1 MSGKINQ
8 RGPTVTLVP
17 AGRTSGVFKDIKDL
31 LGTRE
36 LLSALLGREL
46 AGQYKGS
53 FLGLGWTLIR
63 PLVMLFIYAVVV
75 GQFLGAA
82 RSVEQFAIFIFV
94 GLIFWNLISTSIS
107 SGSISMTVNGALL
120 KKVWF
125 PREVLPLTSFV
136 VSAVN
141 FIVQFGVLI
150 LAFLLFNSWPQVG
163 NLLYLIPIFLIVFP
177 VAFGMSLIFS
187 VLNVRFRDTQF
198 IVEVGLVLGFWLSPI
213 LYPWTFAHQFLAS
226 LPFGAIW
233 QQIYLLN
240 PFGLVVMAAQQA
252 LWPPMGTEAGKAY
265 QFFDSPFATR
275 LWLSVVA
282 SWIFLYIAQR
292 IFARMAGTVVVD
304 L

>member
-36 LLSALLGREL
+36 LLTALLGREL

-63 PLVMLFIYAVVV
+63 PLVMLFIYAIVV

-94 GLIFWNLISTSIS
+94 GLIFWNLISSSIS
-107 SGSISMTVNGALL
+107 AGSTSMTVNGALL

-141 FIVQFGVLI
+141 FIVQFAVLI

-213 LYPWTFAHQFLAS
+213 LYPWTFAHQFLAG
-226 LPFGAIW
+226 LPFGAFW
-233 QQIYLLN
+233 QQLYLLN

-252 LWPPMGTEAGKAY
+252 LWPPMATDAGKAY

-275 LWLSVVA
+275 LWLSVLA
-282 SWIFLYIAQR
+282 SWVFLYIAQR

>member
-8 RGPTVTLVP
+8 RGPTVTLVA

-36 LLSALLGREL
+36 LLTALLGREL
-46 AGQYKGS
+46 SGKYKGS
-53 FLGLGWTLIR
+53 FLGLGWTLVR

-82 RSVEQFAIFIFV
+82 RNIEQFAIFIFV
-94 GLIFWNLISTSIS
+94 GLLFWNLILESIS
-107 SGSISMTVNGALL
+107 AGSISMTANGALL

-125 PREVLPLTSFV
+125 PREVLPLTSFAV
-136 VSAVN
+136 ATVN
-141 FIVQFGVLI
+141 FMVQFWVLI
-150 LAFLLFNSWPQVG
+150 FAFLMFNSWPQLG
-163 NLLYLIPIFLIVFP
+163 NLLYLIPVFLIIFP

-198 IVEVGLVLGFWLSPI
+198 IVEVGLMLGFWLSPI
-213 LYPWTFAHQFLAS
+213 IYPWTFAHQFLAS

-233 QQIYLLN
+233 QQLYLLN

-252 LWPPMGTEAGKAY
+252 LWPPIATEAGKAY

-275 LWLSVVA
+275 LWLSVLA
-282 SWIFLYIAQR
+282 SWIFLYVAQR

>member
-36 LLSALLGREL
+36 LLGALLGREL

-63 PLVMLFIYAVVV
+63 PLVMLFIYAIVV

-94 GLIFWNLISTSIS
+94 GLIFWNLISSSIS
-107 SGSISMTVNGALL
+107 SGSTSMTVNGALL

-150 LAFLLFNSWPQVG
+150 LAFLLFNSWPQIG

-198 IVEVGLVLGFWLSPI
+198 IVEVGLILGFWLSPI

-226 LPFGAIW
+226 LPFGAFW
-233 QQIYLLN
+233 QQLYLLN

-252 LWPPMGTEAGKAY
+252 LWPPMATEAGKAY

-275 LWLSVVA
+275 LWLAVLA
-282 SWIFLYIAQR
+282 SWVFLYIAQR

>member
-1 MSGKINQ
+1 MSGKINK

-46 AGQYKGS
+46 AGKYKGS
-53 FLGLGWTLIR
+53 FLGLGWTLVR

-82 RSVEQFAIFIFV
+82 RNVEQFAIFIFV
-94 GLIFWNLISTSIS
+94 GLLFWNLILESIS
-107 SGSISMTVNGALL
+107 AGSISMTVNGSLL

-125 PREVLPLTSFV
+125 PREVLPLTSFAV
-136 VSAVN
+136 ATVN
-141 FIVQFGVLI
+141 FMVQFGVLMF
-150 LAFLLFNSWPQVG
+150 AFLIFNSWPQLG
-163 NLLYLIPIFLIVFP
+163 NLLYLIPVFLIVFP

-198 IVEVGLVLGFWLSPI
+198 IVEVGLLLGFWLSPI

-233 QQIYLLN
+233 QQLYLLN

-252 LWPPMGTEAGKAY
+252 LWPPMATEAGKAY

>member
-17 AGRTSGVFKDIKDL
+17 AGRSSGVFNDIKDL

-46 AGQYKGS
+46 AGKYKGS
-53 FLGLGWTLIR
+53 FLGIGWTLVR
-63 PLVMLFIYAVVV
+63 PLIMLFIYAVVI
-75 GQFLGAA
+75 GEFLGAA
-82 RSVEQFAIFIFV
+82 RSISNFAIFVLV
-94 GLIFWNLISTSIS
+94 GLLFWNLISDSINM
-107 SGSISMTVNGALL
+107 GSVSMTSNSTLL

-125 PREVLPLTSFV
+125 PREVLPLTSF
-136 VSAVN
+136 AVASVH
-141 FIVQFGVLI
+141 FLVQVLV
-150 LAFLLFNSWPQVG
+150 LLFAYFAFSSWPTAG
-163 NLLYLIPIFLIVFP
+163 NLLYLIPAILIAFP
-177 VAFGMSLIFS
+177 VAFGLSLIFA
-187 VLNVRFRDTQF
+187 VLNVRFRDTQY
-198 IVEVGLVLGFWLSPI
+198 IVEVGLVLSFWLSPVV
-213 LYPWTFAHQFLAS
+213 YPWTAAHQFLAT
-226 LPFGAIW
+226 LPFGSFF
-233 QQIYLLN
+233 QQLYMAN
-240 PFGLVVMAAQQA
+240 PFGLVVMSAQQA
-252 LWPPMGTEAGKAY
+252 LWPPIATEAGKVY

>member
-36 LLSALLGREL
+36 LLTALLGREL

-94 GLIFWNLISTSIS
+94 GLIFWNLISSSIS
-107 SGSISMTVNGALL
+107 SGSTSMTVNGALL

-141 FIVQFGVLI
+141 FVVQFGVLI
-150 LAFLLFNSWPQVG
+150 LAFLLFNSWPQIE

-198 IVEVGLVLGFWLSPI
+198 IVEVGLILGFWLSPI
-213 LYPWTFAHQFLAS
+213 LYPWTFAHQFLAG
-226 LPFGAIW
+226 LPFGAFW
-233 QQIYLLN
+233 QHLYLLN

-252 LWPPMGTEAGKAY
+252 LWPPMATEAGKAY

-275 LWLSVVA
+275 LWLSVLA
-282 SWIFLYIAQR
+282 SWVFLYIAQR

>member
-1 MSGKINQ
+1 MSEKINQ

-36 LLSALLGREL
+36 LLGALLGREL

-63 PLVMLFIYAVVV
+63 PLVMLFIYAIVV

-94 GLIFWNLISTSIS
+94 GLIFWNLISSSIS
-107 SGSISMTVNGALL
+107 TGSTSMTVNGALL

-163 NLLYLIPIFLIVFP
+163 NLIYLLPIFLIVFP

-198 IVEVGLVLGFWLSPI
+198 IVEVGLILGFWLSPI

-226 LPFGAIW
+226 LPFGPLW
-233 QQIYLLN
+233 QQLYLMN

-252 LWPPMGTEAGKAY
+252 LWPPMTTEAGKAY
-265 QFFDSPFATR
+265 QYFDSPFATR
-275 LWLSVVA
+275 LWLSVLA

>member
-1 MSGKINQ
+1 MSGKISQ

-36 LLSALLGREL
+36 LLGALLGREL

-63 PLVMLFIYAVVV
+63 PLVMLFIYAIVV

-94 GLIFWNLISTSIS
+94 GLIFWNLISSSIS
-107 SGSISMTVNGALL
+107 SGSTSMTVNGALL

-198 IVEVGLVLGFWLSPI
+198 IVEVGLILGFWLSPI

-226 LPFGAIW
+226 LPFGAFW
-233 QQIYLLN
+233 QQLYLLN

-252 LWPPMGTEAGKAY
+252 LWPPMATEAGKAY

-275 LWLSVVA
+275 LWLAVLA
-282 SWIFLYIAQR
+282 SWVFLYIAQR

>member
-17 AGRTSGVFKDIKDL
+17 AGRTSGVFKDFKDL

-36 LLSALLGREL
+36 LLGALLGREL

-94 GLIFWNLISTSIS
+94 GLIFWNLISSSIS
-107 SGSISMTVNGALL
+107 SGSTSMTVNGALL

-141 FIVQFGVLI
+141 FLVQFGVLI
-150 LAFLLFNSWPQVG
+150 LAFLLFNSWPQFG
-163 NLLYLIPIFLIVFP
+163 NLLYLLPIFLIVFP

-198 IVEVGLVLGFWLSPI
+198 IVEVGLVLGFWLSPV

-233 QQIYLLN
+233 QQLYLLN

-252 LWPPMGTEAGKAY
+252 LWPPIATEAGKAY

-275 LWLSVVA
+275 LWLAVLA
-282 SWIFLYIAQR
+282 SWLFLYIAQR

>member
-36 LLSALLGREL
+36 LLGALLGREL

-63 PLVMLFIYAVVV
+63 PLVMLFIYAIVV

-94 GLIFWNLISTSIS
+94 GLIFWNLISSSIS
-107 SGSISMTVNGALL
+107 SGSTSMTVNGALL

-150 LAFLLFNSWPQVG
+150 LAFLLFNSWPQIG

-198 IVEVGLVLGFWLSPI
+198 IVEVGLILGFWLSPI
-213 LYPWTFAHQFLAS
+213 LYPWTFAHQFLAG
-226 LPFGAIW
+226 LPFGAFW
-233 QQIYLLN
+233 QQLYLLN

-252 LWPPMGTEAGKAY
+252 LWPPMATEAGKAY

-275 LWLSVVA
+275 LWLAVLA
-282 SWIFLYIAQR
+282 SWVFLYIAQR